1 MTIFLIM
8 ATYNNKHISFQIND
22 SVTLSGFHD
31 IIKKNFEISPTED
44 IELYIFDDDFK
55 EYVLLVNMATIQ
67 NLQKIE
73 VKKKI
78 FETFVS
84 TGTTGA
90 GNFRTFSSSWICKF
104 TLPDFGIVTNKLS
117 RSLAVTRS
125 DETTI
130 VRSIFTEVQKF
141 TLYPKSSEYT
151 TITKCLLSKYPSLGK
166 NFEAEVAEYNIL
178 EPTLYCNKYTVLEG
192 MYIKKKL
199 GVLQIPLEL
208 VNVLR
213 FVKLFIKSSQP
224 DYSFVELWKG
234 KIIAH
239 FQNHRHRHLKTLPVV
254 QQRMLTKKRKNGPM
268 DETLMSPPNKRS
280 AVWGLT
286 NYLPGRE
293 LGENDCTIREHTEF
307 LQLEFKKLRPNYDRV
322 NSSMTA
328 TLSDRR
334 HKIVVD
340 HSPIAEVIETWP
352 WLKDENE
359 EFTRI
364 SNLKNVENILRESLI
379 KLSKPLKS
387 MQHKY
392 VSRYSGTVKDV
403 IEKFEEIRDAE
414 EKDESFRLGKGVIE
428 IGKFQNI
435 DLISEGNLK
444 STKFIFTTFIGIN
457 EKIFIMMLKLKFI
470 AMLKLN
476 P

>member
-1 MTIFLIM
+1 MFCWLTW
-8 ATYNNKHISFQIND
+8 Q
-22 SVTLSGFHD
+22 
-31 IIKKNFEISPTED
+31 
-44 IELYIFDDDFK
+44 
-55 EYVLLVNMATIQ
+55 Q
-67 NLQKIE
+67 
-73 VKKKI
+73 
-78 FETFVS
+78 
-84 TGTTGA
+84 
-90 GNFRTFSSSWICKF
+90 FRTYKKSKLRRRYLKLFSSSWICKF

-151 TITKCLLSKYPSLGK
+151 IITKCLLSKYPSLGK
-166 NFEAEVAEYNIL
+166 NFEAEVAE
-178 EPTLYCNKYTVLEG
+178 
-192 MYIKKKL
+192 
-199 GVLQIPLEL
+199 
-208 VNVLR
+208 
-213 FVKLFIKSSQP
+213 
-224 DYSFVELWKG
+224 ELWKG

-286 NYLPGRE
+286 NYLPLRE

-359 EFTRI
+359 VD
-364 SNLKNVENILRESLI
+364 N
-379 KLSKPLKS
+379 
-387 MQHKY
+387 
-392 VSRYSGTVKDV
+392 SRFS
-403 IEKFEEIRDAE
+403 
-414 EKDESFRLGKGVIE
+414 
-428 IGKFQNI
+428 
-435 DLISEGNLK
+435 
-444 STKFIFTTFIGIN
+444 
-457 EKIFIMMLKLKFI
+457 
-470 AMLKLN
+470 
-476 P
+476 

>member
-1 MTIFLIM
+1 HFNSYAVEALDNYYVCSSADIINTDELGLYKCYEGNKNYHLITLKYLPAECKSVENILEKEQSVYPDARIM

-31 IIKKNFEISPTED
+31 IIKNNFEISPTED

-55 EYVLLVNMATIQ
+55 EYV
-67 NLQKIE
+67 
-73 VKKKI
+73 
-78 FETFVS
+78 
-84 TGTTGA
+84 
-90 GNFRTFSSSWICKF
+90 FSSSWICKF

-141 TLYPKSSEYT
+141 TLYPKSSEYN

-166 NFEAEVAEYNIL
+166 NFEAEVAE
-178 EPTLYCNKYTVLEG
+178 
-192 MYIKKKL
+192 
-199 GVLQIPLEL
+199 
-208 VNVLR
+208 
-213 FVKLFIKSSQP
+213 
-224 DYSFVELWKG
+224 ELWKG

-359 EFTRI
+359 VD
-364 SNLKNVENILRESLI
+364 N
-379 KLSKPLKS
+379 
-387 MQHKY
+387 
-392 VSRYSGTVKDV
+392 SRFS
-403 IEKFEEIRDAE
+403 
-414 EKDESFRLGKGVIE
+414 
-428 IGKFQNI
+428 
-435 DLISEGNLK
+435 
-444 STKFIFTTFIGIN
+444 
-457 EKIFIMMLKLKFI
+457 
-470 AMLKLN
+470 
-476 P
+476 

>member
-1 MTIFLIM
+1 HFNSYAVEALDNYYVCSSADIINTDELGLYKCYEGNKNYHLITLKYLPAECKSVENILEKEQSVYPDARIM

-31 IIKKNFEISPTED
+31 IIKKNSEISPTQRSLNS
-44 IELYIFDDDFK
+44 LYLMTTLK
-55 EYVLLVNMATIQ
+55 NMFCWLTWQ
-67 NLQKIE
+67 Q
-73 VKKKI
+73 
-78 FETFVS
+78 
-84 TGTTGA
+84 
-90 GNFRTFSSSWICKF
+90 FRTYKKSKLKRRYLKLFSSSWICKF

-151 TITKCLLSKYPSLGK
+151 IITKCLLSKYPSLGK
-166 NFEAEVAEYNIL
+166 NFEAEVAE
-178 EPTLYCNKYTVLEG
+178 
-192 MYIKKKL
+192 
-199 GVLQIPLEL
+199 
-208 VNVLR
+208 
-213 FVKLFIKSSQP
+213 
-224 DYSFVELWKG
+224 ELWKG

-359 EFTRI
+359 V
-364 SNLKNVENILRESLI
+364 NN
-379 KLSKPLKS
+379 
-387 MQHKY
+387 
-392 VSRYSGTVKDV
+392 SRFS
-403 IEKFEEIRDAE
+403 
-414 EKDESFRLGKGVIE
+414 
-428 IGKFQNI
+428 
-435 DLISEGNLK
+435 
-444 STKFIFTTFIGIN
+444 
-457 EKIFIMMLKLKFI
+457 
-470 AMLKLN
+470 
-476 P
+476 

>member
-1 MTIFLIM
+1 MMMIIYERSWQLTTTNIFPF
-8 ATYNNKHISFQIND
+8 KIND

-44 IELYIFDDDFK
+44 IELFIFDDDFK

-78 FETFVS
+78 IFIYIYSFFS
-84 TGTTGA
+84 
-90 GNFRTFSSSWICKF
+90 SSSWICKF

-199 GVLQIPLEL
+199 GSKCVKICQI
-208 VNVLR
+208 
-213 FVKLFIKSSQP
+213 IYKSSQP

-359 EFTRI
+359 VD
-364 SNLKNVENILRESLI
+364 N
-379 KLSKPLKS
+379 
-387 MQHKY
+387 
-392 VSRYSGTVKDV
+392 SRFS
-403 IEKFEEIRDAE
+403 
-414 EKDESFRLGKGVIE
+414 
-428 IGKFQNI
+428 
-435 DLISEGNLK
+435 
-444 STKFIFTTFIGIN
+444 
-457 EKIFIMMLKLKFI
+457 
-470 AMLKLN
+470 
-476 P
+476 